1 MCILK
6 VNVDVALQLMVKR
19 LIKHWKLYS
28 KENST
33 QVNTSSIDWKG
44 FLANNTNFIHNFD
57 FVKDMAVDDPG
68 DSPIVTARF
77 GGKMLREN
85 ATDFMPFFGTD
96 LGFCSL
102 VKPQLTFNPE
112 YDHLPFARKLY
123 GVPKG
128 KNESYR

>member
-1 MCILK
+1 
-6 VNVDVALQLMVKR
+6 MVKR

-96 LGFCSL
+96 LGHFGPLWAPLLAFGGCY
-102 VKPQLTFNPE
+102 TI
-112 YDHLPFARKLY
+112 FACHFEIKQGER
-123 GVPKG
+123 PAPI
-128 KNESYR
+128 